1 VSTKEQKALIGKTVG
16 KKRQEKKLTQA
27 QVSEI
32 TGLSR
37 NYISDIEN
45 GRYAPSV
52 DALAK
57 LAKCLDLD
65 LNFLPL
71 TTEIQVNKE
80 EAIK

>member
-1 VSTKEQKALIGKTVG
+1 MSTKEQKILIGETVS
-16 KKRQEKKLTQA
+16 KKRQERKLTQA

-52 DALAK
+52 DALSK
-57 LAKCLDLD
+57 LAKCLNID
-65 LNFLPL
+65 LNFLSL
-71 TTEIQVNKE
+71 MTEIQV
-80 EAIK
+80 